1 MLEFFSYH
9 KPFRAGEQRMDF
21 VTFSVYIS
29 VQINFFQML
38 ATVVGIIHHH
48 FCQEWVW
55 SLIHKEDVRNSLF
68 QEKSRFEVEYA
79 RSPKIYTYLIT
90 RMFRHSV
97 AAIPVADSEIQE
109 Q

>member
-1 MLEFFSYH
+1 
-9 KPFRAGEQRMDF
+9 MDF

-48 FCQEWVW
+48 FCQQWVW

-68 QEKSRFEVEYA
+68 QEESRFEHA
-79 RSPKIYTYLIT
+79 GCPKIHTYLIT
-90 RMFRHSV
+90 GVLRPPGAVTAVTISCL
-97 AAIPVADSEIQE
+97 PGP
-109 Q
+109 

>member
-1 MLEFFSYH
+1 
-9 KPFRAGEQRMDF
+9 MDF

-55 SLIHKEDVRNSLF
+55 SLSHKEDVRNSLF
-68 QEKSRFEVEYA
+68 QENSRFEVEHA
-79 RSPKIYTYLIT
+79 GSPKIHTHLIT
-90 RMFRHSV
+90 RMLRRSG
-97 AAIPVADSEIQE
+97 Q
-109 Q
+109 